1 MCLFLDFIN
10 IQYKKKIQKYIVNK
24 TKKKKKYRKSL
35 CKLNHN
41 TYLLNFEDEDRTRDW
56 EEKNREIWDWKNVED
71 ERERKMNWRG
81 SRCDLYYELTDGLT
95 DGFTDVILNNIIFN

>member
-41 TYLLNFEDEDRTRDW
+41 TYLLNFEDEDRTRD
-56 EEKNREIWDWKNVED
+56 
-71 ERERKMNWRG
+71 
-81 SRCDLYYELTDGLT
+81 
-95 DGFTDVILNNIIFN
+95 